1 MPTPCP
7 DQTSRVRWSLR
18 LHDSAGS
25 ACTSGFGAGL
35 DGYAACMLYTVLIVL
50 AVVALAPFILGRRR
64 AG

>member
-7 DQTSRVRWSLR
+7 DQTSRALVPR
-18 LHDSAGS
+18 LHGSAGS
-25 ACTSGFGAGL
+25 ACKSGFEAGL

-50 AVVALAPFILGRRR
+50 AVIAVAPFILGRRR